1 MDGPFPYELEDVRWW
16 DEGLVQDFPPCG
28 TGSLHVLPMLVK
40 LTMEAKERRCA
51 GCVISCFQ
59 DEDFEEAKGPPIQ
72 WRARKREGAPPN
84 SSNASE
90 PEPGGDGRRELERDP
105 SGGIAP
111 QEGKSERRLSQE
123 AAKMSTGKRNTTRG
137 KGKKAQPRKEKAEK
151 RKSKTTWETKSTR
164 GRASGKPLFDIAMG
178 SSDAESR
185 VGLKLSG
192 VPPWETQ
199 REYTNELTGS
209 NLVEHERLEKH
220 P

>member
-1 MDGPFPYELEDVRWW
+1 MDGPFPYELEDARWW

-40 LTMEAKERRCA
+40 LTMEAKERKCV

-72 WRARKREGAPPN
+72 WRVRKREEAPPN

-90 PEPGGDGRRELERDP
+90 PEPGGDGKRELERDP
-105 SGGIAP
+105 SGGMTP

-123 AAKMSTGKRNTTRG
+123 AAKGNTKKHSKPRE
-137 KGKKAQPRKEKAEK
+137 KGEEDTTKE
-151 RKSKTTWETKSTR
+151 RKSKEKDQKHPRTTSKR
-164 GRASGKPLFDIAMG
+164 GQASGKPLFDAVMG
-178 SSDAESR
+178 GSDAESR
-185 VGLKLSG
+185 VGRKLSG

-199 REYTNELTGS
+199 RECTNELIGS
-209 NLVEHERLEKH
+209 DLVEHEKLGKH

>member
-90 PEPGGDGRRELERDP
+90 PEPGGDGTRELERDP

-111 QEGKSERRLSQE
+111 QEGKSERKLSQE
-123 AAKMSTGKRNTTRG
+123 AAKRNTGKHSTTRRNG
-137 KGKKAQPRKEKAEK
+137 EEDTTKERKRQKK
-151 RKSKTTWETKSTR
+151 RKRENPKPREKPHRHVGEQAGSPCLTLRWEVLMLNQELV
-164 GRASGKPLFDIAMG
+164 GNCLEFLLGKPSA
-178 SSDAESR
+178 
-185 VGLKLSG
+185 
-192 VPPWETQ
+192 
-199 REYTNELTGS
+199 S
-209 NLVEHERLEKH
+209 NK
-220 P
+220 

>member
-28 TGSLHVLPMLVK
+28 TGSLHVLPMLVT
-40 LTMEAKERRCA
+40 LTMEVKERRCA
-51 GCVISCFQ
+51 SFVISCFQ

-105 SGGIAP
+105 SGGIPP
-111 QEGKSERRLSQE
+111 QEGRSERRLSQE

-151 RKSKTTWETKSTR
+151 ENPKQP
-164 GRASGKPLFDIAMG
+164 GKPNQHVGVQAG
-178 SSDAESR
+178 SPCLTLR
-185 VGLKLSG
+185 
-192 VPPWETQ
+192 WEVLMLNQ
-199 REYTNELTGS
+199 ELVW
-209 NLVEHERLEKH
+209 NCLEFLLGK
-220 P
+220 PSANIQMN

>member
-1 MDGPFPYELEDVRWW
+1 MDGPFPYVLEDVRWW

-28 TGSLHVLPMLVK
+28 TGSLHVLPMLVE

-105 SGGIAP
+105 SGGNVTA
-111 QEGKSERRLSQE
+111 QRRERARLSQE
-123 AAKMSTGKRNTTRG
+123 AARGTT
-137 KGKKAQPRKEKAEK
+137 KK
-151 RKSKTTWETKSTR
+151 TSTR
-164 GRASGKPLFDIAMG
+164 RGEGEEDTTT
-178 SSDAESR
+178 E
-185 VGLKLSG
+185 
-192 VPPWETQ
+192 
-199 REYTNELTGS
+199 RERNKNKREA
-209 NLVEHERLEKH
+209 KH
-220 P
+220 T